1 MQTKSST
8 TRQLVAPLFLRKNW
22 YKLLIVGILLYGVNQ
37 KDLQF
42 QINLKAPPPE
52 QPELQPAP
60 VAHPQKEKREKYTE
74 QVPNTPVE
82 AAQKKARKNVFDFF
96 SSPTEQPV
104 ISLREALKDIPEE
117 EQLGYLKRFA
127 RVAISERKKHGV
139 PSSIILANALL
150 FSQAGQGTGLSQT
163 NNHFGLNC
171 QSDWTGKSI
180 QQGEQCLRAYDNAWS
195 SFRDFSVFLQA
206 HPKLNRL
213 PENDY
218 QAWAE
223 SLDNLKVMA
232 EPNLKESLIELIE
245 YFNLAELDKK

>member
-1 MQTKSST
+1 MQTKSSKPK
-8 TRQLVAPLFLRKNW
+8 QLVVQSFLRSNW
-22 YKLLIVGILLYGVNQ
+22 YKILIVGVLLYGVNQ

-60 VAHPQKEKREKYTE
+60 VAHPQKAKREKYTE
-74 QVPNTPVE
+74 QVPNE
-82 AAQKKARKNVFDFF
+82 ASERSPKKVRKNVFDFF
-96 SSPTEQPV
+96 SSPTEQSA
-104 ISLREALKDIPEE
+104 INLRDALRDIPEE
-117 EQLGYLKRFA
+117 EQLAYLKRFA

-139 PSSIILANALL
+139 PSSIILAYALL

-171 QSDWTGKSI
+171 QNNWTGKSM
-180 QQGEQCLRAYDNAWS
+180 QQGEQCVRAYDNAWS
-195 SFRDFSVFLQA
+195 SFRDFSLFLQA
-206 HPKLNRL
+206 QSTLTRL

-223 SLDNLKVMA
+223 SLDKLNILA
-232 EPNLKESLIELIE
+232 EPNLKESLTELIE